1 MGPFSDQDLKYAAEF
16 RAWVHEEVL
25 KKVQDK
31 YPEIDEVVDPH
42 PVEEYFQQVWDYPG
56 AWYTV
61 VAIPERYKNRKALV
75 DTLVKMTI
83 DDYTINRDRNNP
95 ELIP

>member
-1 MGPFSDQDLKYAAEF
+1 MGPFSEQDLKYATEL
-16 RAWVHEEVL
+16 REWVHEEVL
-25 KKVQDK
+25 KKVQER

-61 VAIPERYKNRKALV
+61 VAIPKGYRSRKALV
-75 DTLVKMTI
+75 DTLVKLTI
-83 DDYTINRDRNNP
+83 EKQSRERSATR
-95 ELIP
+95 E

>member
-1 MGPFSDQDLKYAAEF
+1 MGPFSEQDLKYAAEF

-42 PVEEYFQQVWDYPG
+42 PVEEYFQQMWDYPG
-56 AWYTV
+56 AWYTICLLYT
-61 VAIPERYKNRKALV
+61 ADKSRKALV

-83 DDYTINRDRNNP
+83 DDFTKKRDCK
-95 ELIP
+95 